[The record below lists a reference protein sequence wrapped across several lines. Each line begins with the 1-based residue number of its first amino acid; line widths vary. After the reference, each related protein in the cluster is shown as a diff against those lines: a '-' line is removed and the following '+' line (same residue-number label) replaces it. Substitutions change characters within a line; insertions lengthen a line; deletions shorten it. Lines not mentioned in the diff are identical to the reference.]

1 MVVRLGLTHVPE
13 LDGRDVKMRIILPI
27 VIVAA
32 LFVGLNSLFVVKE
45 TEFAIKFRLGE
56 IIKTDYEPGL
66 HFKMPFVNN
75 VRKFDNRLITL
86 DMQPEQMNTAE
97 QKFVEVDYYV
107 KWRIF
112 DPAAYYI
119 STQGDMMFARSRL
132 AQLIRNDLRDEFA
145 RRTLSEVV
153 SEQRR
158 EMMDA
163 LQVRADRR
171 FEDFGIDVIDVRIK
185 KIELTEEVLNSV
197 FNRMETQRTEFANEL
212 RSLGRERSE
221 RIRSDADRQV
231 RVLLANAE
239 RDAARIRG
247 QGDAQ
252 AIEIYAD
259 AYSQDEEFFSF
270 WRSMQAYDAAFG
282 TDSDIMLMDTRSEF
296 FRYFDQ
302 ARPAQ

>member
-1 MVVRLGLTHVPE
+1 
-13 LDGRDVKMRIILPI
+13 MRIVLPI
-27 VIVAA
+27 VIIAA

-112 DPAAYYI
+112 DPAAYYV

-158 EMMDA
+158 EMMDE

-197 FNRMETQRTEFANEL
+197 FVRMETQRTEFANEL

-221 RIRSDADRQV
+221 RIRADADRQV
-231 RVLLANAE
+231 RVLLADAE

-247 QGDAQ
+247 EGDAQ
-252 AIEIYAD
+252 AIEIYAS
-259 AYSQDEEFFSF
+259 AYNKDREFFSF
-270 WRSMQAYDAAFG
+270 WRSLQAYDTAFG
-282 TDSDIMLMDTRSEF
+282 TQSDVMLMDTRSDF

-302 ARPAQ
+302 ARPE

>member
-1 MVVRLGLTHVPE
+1 
-13 LDGRDVKMRIILPI
+13 MRIILPI
-27 VIVAA
+27 VIIAG

-45 TEFAIKFRLGE
+45 TDFAIKFRLGE
-56 IIKTDYEPGL
+56 IIEADYEPGL
-66 HFKMPFVNN
+66 HFKAPFVNN

-112 DPAAYYI
+112 DPAAYYVA
-119 STQGDMMFARSRL
+119 TRGDQMFTRSRL

-145 RRTLSEVV
+145 QRTLSEVV

-158 EMMDA
+158 TMMDE

-197 FNRMETQRTEFANEL
+197 FDRMETQRTEFANEL

-221 RIRSDADRQV
+221 RIRADADRQV
-231 RVLLANAE
+231 RVLVANAE
-239 RDAARIRG
+239 RESAQIRG
-247 QGDAQ
+247 QGDAR
-252 AIEIYAD
+252 AIEIYA
-259 AYSQDEEFFSF
+259 A
-270 WRSMQAYDAAFG
+270 AYDKDQEFYSFLRSLEAYDTAFG
-282 TDSDIMLMDTRSEF
+282 TENDIMLMDTRSEF

-302 ARPAQ
+302 AKQPE

>member
-1 MVVRLGLTHVPE
+1 
-13 LDGRDVKMRIILPI
+13 MRIILPI

>member
-1 MVVRLGLTHVPE
+1 
-13 LDGRDVKMRIILPI
+13 MRILLPI
-27 VIVAA
+27 VIIAA

-112 DPAAYYI
+112 DPAAYYV

-158 EMMDA
+158 EMMDE

-197 FNRMETQRTEFANEL
+197 FVRMETQRTEFANEL

-221 RIRSDADRQV
+221 RIRADADRQV
-231 RVLLANAE
+231 RVLLADAE

-247 QGDAQ
+247 EGDAQ
-252 AIEIYAD
+252 AIEIYAS
-259 AYSQDEEFFSF
+259 AYNKDREFFSF
-270 WRSMQAYDAAFG
+270 WRSLQAYDAAFG
-282 TDSDIMLMDTRSEF
+282 TESDVMLMDTRSDF

-302 ARPAQ
+302 ARPE

>member
-1 MVVRLGLTHVPE
+1 
-13 LDGRDVKMRIILPI
+13 MRIILPI
-27 VIVAA
+27 VIVVG

-45 TEFAIKFRLGE
+45 TDFAIKFRLGE
-56 IIKTDYEPGL
+56 IIRTDYEPGL

-75 VRKFDNRLITL
+75 VRKFDNRMITL

-112 DPAAYYI
+112 DPAAYYVA
-119 STQGDMMFARSRL
+119 TQGDMMFTRSRL

-158 EMMDA
+158 SMMDE
-163 LQVRADRR
+163 LQIRADRR
-171 FEDFGIDVIDVRIK
+171 FEDFGINVIDVRIK
-185 KIELTEEVLNSV
+185 KIELTDEVLNSV
-197 FNRMETQRTEFANEL
+197 FDRMETQRTEFANEL

-221 RIRSDADRQV
+221 RIRADADRQV
-231 RVLLANAE
+231 RVLLADAE

-247 QGDAQ
+247 DGDAQ
-252 AIEIYAD
+252 ATEIYAA
-259 AYSQDEEFFSF
+259 AYNQDREFFAF
-270 WRSMQAYDAAFG
+270 WRSLQAYDHAFG
-282 TDSDIMLMDTRSEF
+282 TESDVMLMDTRSEF

-302 ARPAQ
+302 PRPAQ

>member
-1 MVVRLGLTHVPE
+1 
-13 LDGRDVKMRIILPI
+13 MRIILPI
-27 VIVAA
+27 VIIAG

-45 TEFAIKFRLGE
+45 TDFAIKFRLGE
-56 IIKTDYEPGL
+56 IIEADYEPGL
-66 HFKMPFVNN
+66 HFKAPFVNN

-112 DPAAYYI
+112 DPAAYYVA
-119 STQGDMMFARSRL
+119 TRGDQMFTRSRL

-145 RRTLSEVV
+145 QRTLSEVV

-158 EMMDA
+158 SMMDE

-197 FNRMETQRTEFANEL
+197 FDRMETQRTEFANEL

-221 RIRSDADRQV
+221 RIRADADRQV
-231 RVLLANAE
+231 RVLVANAE
-239 RDAARIRG
+239 RESAQIRG
-247 QGDAQ
+247 QGDAR
-252 AIEIYAD
+252 AIEIYA
-259 AYSQDEEFFSF
+259 A
-270 WRSMQAYDAAFG
+270 AYDKDQEFYSFLRSLEAYDTAFG
-282 TDSDIMLMDTRSEF
+282 TENDIMLMDTRSEF

-302 ARPAQ
+302 AKQPE

>member
-1 MVVRLGLTHVPE
+1 
-13 LDGRDVKMRIILPI
+13 MRIILPI
-27 VIVAA
+27 VIVAG

-56 IIKTDYEPGL
+56 IIRTDFEPGL

-75 VRKFDNRLITL
+75 VLKFDNRIITL

-112 DPAAYYI
+112 DPAAYYVA
-119 STQGDMMFARSRL
+119 TQGEMMFTRSRL

-158 EMMDA
+158 SMMDE
-163 LQVRADRR
+163 LQVRADLR
-171 FEDFGIDVIDVRIK
+171 FEDFGIDVVDVRIK
-185 KIELTEEVLNSV
+185 RIELTDEVLNSV
-197 FNRMETQRTEFANEL
+197 FDRMETQRTEFANEL

-221 RIRSDADRQV
+221 RIRADADRQV
-231 RVLLANAE
+231 RVLLADAE

-247 QGDAQ
+247 DGDAQ
-252 AIEIYAD
+252 ATEIYAAAYNQD
-259 AYSQDEEFFSF
+259 AEFFAF
-270 WRSMQAYDAAFG
+270 WRSLQAYDHAFG
-282 TDSDIMLMDTRSEF
+282 TENDMMLMDTRSEF

-302 ARPAQ
+302 PQPQQ

>member
-1 MVVRLGLTHVPE
+1 
-13 LDGRDVKMRIILPI
+13 MRIILPI
-27 VIVAA
+27 VIVAG

-45 TEFAIKFRLGE
+45 TDFAIKFRLGE
-56 IIKTDYEPGL
+56 IIRTDYEPGL

-75 VRKFDNRLITL
+75 VRKFDNRMITL

-112 DPAAYYI
+112 DPAAYYVA
-119 STQGDMMFARSRL
+119 TQGDMMFTRSRL

-158 EMMDA
+158 SMMDE
-163 LQVRADRR
+163 LQIRADRR

-185 KIELTEEVLNSV
+185 KIELTDEVLNSV

-221 RIRSDADRQV
+221 RIRADADRQV
-231 RVLLANAE
+231 RVLLADAE

-247 QGDAQ
+247 DGDGQ
-252 AIEIYAD
+252 AIEIYAA
-259 AYSQDEEFFSF
+259 AYNQDREFFAF
-270 WRSMQAYDAAFG
+270 WRSLQAYDHAFG
-282 TDSDIMLMDTRSEF
+282 TESDVMLMDTRSEF

-302 ARPAQ
+302 PRPAQ

>member
-1 MVVRLGLTHVPE
+1 
-13 LDGRDVKMRIILPI
+13 MRIILPI
-27 VIVAA
+27 VIVAG

-56 IIKTDYEPGL
+56 IIRTDYEPGL

-75 VRKFDNRLITL
+75 VRKFDNRMITL

-112 DPAAYYI
+112 DPAAYYVA
-119 STQGDMMFARSRL
+119 TQGEMMFTRSRL

-158 EMMDA
+158 SMMDE
-163 LQVRADRR
+163 LQIRADRR

-185 KIELTEEVLNSV
+185 KIELTDEVLNSV

-221 RIRSDADRQV
+221 RIRADADRQV
-231 RVLLANAE
+231 RVLLADAE

-247 QGDAQ
+247 EGDAQ
-252 AIEIYAD
+252 AIEIYAA
-259 AYSQDEEFFSF
+259 AYNQDREFFAF
-270 WRSMQAYDAAFG
+270 WRSLQAYDNAFG
-282 TDSDIMLMDTRSEF
+282 TESDVMLMDTRSEF

-302 ARPAQ
+302 PRPAQ

>member
-1 MVVRLGLTHVPE
+1 
-13 LDGRDVKMRIILPI
+13 MRIILPI
-27 VIVAA
+27 VIVAG

-45 TEFAIKFRLGE
+45 TDFAIKFRLGE
-56 IIKTDYEPGL
+56 IIRTDYEPGL

-75 VRKFDNRLITL
+75 VRKFDNRMITL

-112 DPAAYYI
+112 DPAAYYVA
-119 STQGDMMFARSRL
+119 TQGDMMFTRSRL

-158 EMMDA
+158 SMMDE
-163 LQVRADRR
+163 LQTRADRR
-171 FEDFGIDVIDVRIK
+171 FEDFGINVIDVRIK
-185 KIELTEEVLNSV
+185 KIELTDEVLNSV
-197 FNRMETQRTEFANEL
+197 FERMETQRTEFANEL

-231 RVLLANAE
+231 RVLLADAE

-247 QGDAQ
+247 DGDGQ
-252 AIEIYAD
+252 SIEIYAA
-259 AYSQDEEFFSF
+259 AYNQDREFFAF
-270 WRSMQAYDAAFG
+270 LRSLQAYDHAFG
-282 TDSDIMLMDTRSEF
+282 TESDVMLMDTRSEF

-302 ARPAQ
+302 PRPAQ

>member
-1 MVVRLGLTHVPE
+1 
-13 LDGRDVKMRIILPI
+13 MRIILPI
-27 VIVAA
+27 VIVAG

-56 IIKTDYEPGL
+56 IIRTDYEPGL

-75 VRKFDNRLITL
+75 VRKFDNRMIAL

-112 DPAAYYI
+112 DPAAYYVA
-119 STQGDMMFARSRL
+119 TQGEMMFTRSRL

-158 EMMDA
+158 SMMDE
-163 LQVRADRR
+163 LQIRADRR
-171 FEDFGIDVIDVRIK
+171 FEDFGIDVVDVRIK
-185 KIELTEEVLNSV
+185 KIELTDEVLNSV

-221 RIRSDADRQV
+221 RIRADADRQV
-231 RVLLANAE
+231 RVLLADAE

-247 QGDAQ
+247 EGDAQ
-252 AIEIYAD
+252 AIEIYAA
-259 AYSQDEEFFSF
+259 AYNQDREFFAF
-270 WRSMQAYDAAFG
+270 WRSLQAYDNAFG
-282 TDSDIMLMDTRSEF
+282 TESDVMLMDTRSEF

-302 ARPAQ
+302 PRPAQ